1 MALYASWIHGNALT
15 VESPQSLSGFGHF
28 GWGTDMRMPPDQASW
43 FHIPIPTPVIVADK
57 RTRVQT
63 FFLLFKSENGHLT
76 NIHIYDGSIQVQ
88 QFNNL
93 DASGER
99 RFELDG
105 KNTVHLAQP
114 HTVVFGM
121 GLTFRYEAQVSL
133 GHQVDSAHLIVAAA
147 GGDFFI

>member
-1 MALYASWIHGNALT
+1 MAKYASWIHGNALT
-15 VESPQSLSGFGHF
+15 VESPQNLSGIVHF

-57 RTRVQT
+57 RTQVQT
-63 FFLLFKSENGHLT
+63 FFLLFQSEKGRLT
-76 NIHIYDGSIQVQ
+76 NIHIWDGSFQVQ

-105 KNTVHLAQP
+105 KNTVHLAHP
-114 HTVVFGM
+114 YTVLFGM
-121 GLTFRYEAQVSL
+121 GLSFRYEARLSL
-133 GHQVDSAHLIVAAA
+133 GQPADSAHLVVAAA
-147 GGDFFI
+147 GGDFFS